1 MIKRIIINIIM
12 LKTKNIFH
20 FYFTGVYIMKKILI
34 AIISI
39 IMATCI
45 FAGCGDSATPLQ
57 NVGGQ
62 VLSGNGS
69 FVVEKGDYVYFI
81 NGQEAVTVDNEFGKV
96 EKASLVRIKTT
107 DLANPKTAKIE
118 TVIPKL
124 MISASY
130 KTGVF
135 VYGDYVYY
143 ATPSN
148 RKDKQSNV
156 LNNQTQFFRFDLK
169 TGKAGDYIAIA
180 TDNTTEYRFVE
191 NDGTVYLMFIESETH
206 DEHAHKTL
214 CVYNA
219 DSGKEVEVEI
229 EFEELLMAEDNS
241 STVYFTKH
249 GYNEVNEEDE
259 KYQEIYKYTVG
270 ETEAKLV
277 LNGSPESLNILQGA
291 TFSLIKNNGKYL
303 IYKQSS
309 IDTTN
314 ASVKYYA
321 IETASSETPTLLGG
335 SNDYIDAALTAN
347 AYIKSLTEI
356 YYMDKTTE
364 LGGFAKFDYTV
375 HDMTNGR
382 FPICKDVSGY
392 NFQFVQDGYAY
403 FSNSEGMYFR
413 CDLEGNNFSQI
424 NGVAMKTATDW
435 YKPRVI
441 GNYFIG
447 SYSNELYDSY
457 VYVVD
462 MTNIGDKEAYDK
474 YLEDVKVDDEEH
486 VLKLLDTRIGIITE
500 TDKEELETKLEE
512 KFEEE

>member
-1 MIKRIIINIIM
+1 
-12 LKTKNIFH
+12 
-20 FYFTGVYIMKKILI
+20 MKKLLI
-34 AIISI
+34 AIITI
-39 IMATCI
+39 IMATFA
-45 FAGCGDSATPLQ
+45 FAGCGESVTPLQ
-57 NVGGQ
+57 NVGGA
-62 VLSGNGS
+62 VVSGNGS
-69 FVVEKGDYVYFI
+69 FAVEKGEYVYFI
-81 NGQEAVTVDNEFGKV
+81 NGQEAVTVENEFGKV
-96 EKASLVRIKTT
+96 EKASLVRVKTSE
-107 DLANPKTAKIE
+107 LANPKTAKIE

-148 RKDKQSNV
+148 IKDKQSNI

-169 TGKAGDYIAIA
+169 TGKAGKHIAVA
-180 TDNTTEYRFVE
+180 QDNTTEYRFVE
-191 NDGTVYLMFIESETH
+191 NNGVVYLVFIKTETH
-206 DEHAHKTL
+206 DEHSHKAL

-241 STVYFTKH
+241 NTIYFTKY
-249 GYNEVNEEDE
+249 GYNEVNEENE
-259 KYQEIYKYTVG
+259 KYQEIYKYTIG
-270 ETEAKLV
+270 ASKEELV
-277 LNGSPESLNILQGA
+277 LSGSPESLNVLQGA
-291 TFSLIKNNGKYL
+291 TFTLIKNNGKYL
-303 IYKQSS
+303 IYKQSLVDS
-309 IDTTN
+309 TN
-314 ASVKYYA
+314 SSVKYYA
-321 IETASSETPTLLGG
+321 IETASANAPTLLGG
-335 SNDYIDAALTAN
+335 SNAYIDAALNAN
-347 AYIKSLTEI
+347 AYIKSLNEI
-356 YYMDKTTE
+356 YYMDTTTE

-375 HDMTNGR
+375 TDMTNGR
-382 FPICKDVSGY
+382 TPVCKDVSGY
-392 NFQFVQDGYAY
+392 NLQFVQDGFAY
-403 FSNSEGMYFR
+403 FSNSEGLYYR

-486 VLKLLDTRIGIITE
+486 VLKLIDTRIGIVTE
-500 TDKEELETKLEE
+500 VDKEEFETKLEE
-512 KFEEE
+512 KYNKD

>member
-1 MIKRIIINIIM
+1 
-12 LKTKNIFH
+12 
-20 FYFTGVYIMKKILI
+20 MKKLLI
-34 AIISI
+34 AIITI
-39 IMATCI
+39 IMATFA

-57 NVGGQ
+57 NVGGA
-62 VLSGNGS
+62 VASGNGS
-69 FVVEKGDYVYFI
+69 FAVEKGEYVYFI
-81 NGQEAVTVDNEFGKV
+81 NGQEAVTVENEFGKV
-96 EKASLVRIKTT
+96 EKASLVRVKTSE
-107 DLANPKTAKIE
+107 LANPKTAKIE

-148 RKDKQSNV
+148 IKDKQSNI

-169 TGKAGDYIAIA
+169 TGKAGKHIAVA
-180 TDNTTEYRFVE
+180 QDNTTEYRFVE
-191 NDGTVYLMFIESETH
+191 NNGVVYLVFIKTETH
-206 DEHAHKTL
+206 DEHSHKSL

-241 STVYFTKH
+241 NTIYFTKY
-249 GYNEVNEEDE
+249 GYNEVNEENE
-259 KYQEIYKYTVG
+259 KYQEIYKYTIG
-270 ETEAKLV
+270 ASKEELV
-277 LNGSPESLNILQGA
+277 LSGSPESLNVLQGA
-291 TFSLIKNNGKYL
+291 TFTLIKNNGKYL
-303 IYKQSS
+303 IYKQSLVDS
-309 IDTTN
+309 TN

-321 IETASSETPTLLGG
+321 IETASANAPTLLGG
-335 SNDYIDAALTAN
+335 SNAYIDAALNAN
-347 AYIKSLTEI
+347 AYIKSLNEI
-356 YYMDKTTE
+356 YYMDTTTE

-375 HDMTNGR
+375 TDMTNGR
-382 FPICKDVSGY
+382 TPICKDVSGY
-392 NFQFVQDGYAY
+392 NLQFVQDGFAY
-403 FSNSEGMYFR
+403 FSNSEGLYYR

-462 MTNIGDKEAYDK
+462 MTNIGDKDAYDE

-486 VLKLLDTRIGIITE
+486 VLKLIDTRIGIVTE
-500 TDKEELETKLEE
+500 LDKEEFETKLEE
-512 KFEEE
+512 KYNKD

>member
-1 MIKRIIINIIM
+1 
-12 LKTKNIFH
+12 
-20 FYFTGVYIMKKILI
+20 MKKLLI
-34 AIISI
+34 AIITI
-39 IMATCI
+39 IMATFA

-57 NVGGQ
+57 NVGGA
-62 VLSGNGS
+62 VVSGNGS
-69 FVVEKGDYVYFI
+69 FAVEKGEYVYFI
-81 NGQEAVTVDNEFGKV
+81 NGQEAVTVENEFGKV
-96 EKASLVRIKTT
+96 EKASLVRVKTSE
-107 DLANPKTAKIE
+107 LANPKTAKIE

-148 RKDKQSNV
+148 IKDKQSNI

-169 TGKAGDYIAIA
+169 TGKAGKHIAVA
-180 TDNTTEYRFVE
+180 QDNTTEYRFVE
-191 NDGTVYLMFIESETH
+191 NNGVVYLVFIKTETH
-206 DEHAHKTL
+206 DEHSHKAL

-241 STVYFTKH
+241 NTIYFTKY
-249 GYNEVNEEDE
+249 GYNEVNEENE
-259 KYQEIYKYTVG
+259 KYQEIYKYTIG
-270 ETEAKLV
+270 ASKEELV
-277 LNGSPESLNILQGA
+277 LSGSPESLNVLQGA
-291 TFSLIKNNGKYL
+291 TFTLIKNNGKYL
-303 IYKQSS
+303 IYKQSLVDS
-309 IDTTN
+309 TN

-321 IETASSETPTLLGG
+321 IETASANAPTLLGG
-335 SNDYIDAALTAN
+335 SNAYIDAALNAN
-347 AYIKSLTEI
+347 AYIKSLNEI
-356 YYMDKTTE
+356 YYMDTTTE

-375 HDMTNGR
+375 TDMTNGR
-382 FPICKDVSGY
+382 TPICKDVSGY
-392 NFQFVQDGYAY
+392 NLQFVQDGFAY
-403 FSNSEGMYFR
+403 FSNSEGLYYR

-486 VLKLLDTRIGIITE
+486 VLKLIDTRIGIVTE
-500 TDKEELETKLEE
+500 ADKEEFETKLEE
-512 KFEEE
+512 KYNKD